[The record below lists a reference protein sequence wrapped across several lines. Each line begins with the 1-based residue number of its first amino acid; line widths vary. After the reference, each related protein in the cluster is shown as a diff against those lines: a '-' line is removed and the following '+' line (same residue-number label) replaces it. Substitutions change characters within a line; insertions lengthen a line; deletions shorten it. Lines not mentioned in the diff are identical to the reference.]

1 MLKRLG
7 LASALTALL
16 VGTSVLPAEATP
28 ITGAM
33 SISGNFKAVN
43 GLTGALTTLGAATGI
58 DFIALIGSTS
68 SPGAAGQF
76 FVNASTGT
84 FAPFQGT
91 TGSIRDFSFAGAG
104 SGNFPNPNIVGPL
117 LSFQALGGLSFTLQ
131 SVSLVF
137 QSNNALVLT
146 GQGIF
151 QMAGFTDTTGTFD
164 FTGNGAGGTFS
175 FSSSNQAVPEPASL
189 VLLGTGLII
198 ISVSLRRRSRKS

>member
-1 MLKRLG
+1 MLRRVG
-7 LASALTALL
+7 LASALTVLL
-16 VGTSVLPAEATP
+16 LGASVLPADATP

-43 GLTGALTTLGAATGI
+43 GLTGALTSLGAATGI
-58 DFIALIGSTS
+58 DFIALMGTTPT
-68 SPGAAGQF
+68 PGTAGQF
-76 FVNASTGT
+76 FVNSATGTFNPFTGSTGT
-84 FAPFQGT
+84 
-91 TGSIRDFSFAGAG
+91 IRDFSFAGNG

-131 SVSLVF
+131 SVSIVF
-137 QSNNALVLT
+137 QNAGALVLT
-146 GQGIF
+146 GTGVF
-151 QMAGFTDTTGTFD
+151 QMANFTDTIGTFD

-198 ISVSLRRRSRKS
+198 ISASLRRRSRKS